1 MNNRLSNI
9 ELLRCFAVLSLVAW
23 HSICVYVGWTS
34 FLPDISESIGDT
46 LITKIYKYASRVLIP
61 SANMPLFTAI
71 SGFVYAYL
79 RTQGK
84 YQDIKDFYKKKVKRL
99 LIPYFIIGTLVVFTI
114 ADWKPISILYGDAHH
129 LWYCA
134 MLFWCFVFIRLFEKV
149 PSFIKILIIVIGI
162 VFNFVTVPF
171 NYNILGLFTGIKY
184 LPFFI
189 IGFYL
194 PSYLS
199 KLQLGGAKIIIA
211 MIWIICLFLAE
222 LMGGK
227 AFILLRS
234 LMFVLF
240 LFAIVPTNIKV
251 GNFVTKISSYSFG
264 IYVFHEWIL
273 WNVAHIDAL
282 HPFIIKHQVL
292 YPLIAFVLTL
302 SISILLTKYS
312 LKTKVGKFLL
322 AS

>member
-9 ELLRCFAVLSLVAW
+9 ELLRCYAVLSLVVW

-34 FLPDISESIGDT
+34 FLPDISESVSGT
-46 LITKIYKYASRVLIP
+46 YITKFYRYASRVLIP
-61 SANMPLFTAI
+61 YANMPLFTAI

-79 RTQGK
+79 RSQGK
-84 YQDIKDFYKKKVKRL
+84 YQNIKDFFKKKVKRL

-114 ADWKPISILYGDAHH
+114 ADWNPISILYGDAHH

-134 MLFWCFVFIRLFEKV
+134 MLFWCFVFIRLYENV
-149 PSFIKILIIVIGI
+149 PSIVKFLMLAIGV
-162 VFNFVTVPF
+162 VFNFISIPNDF
-171 NYNILGLFTGIKY
+171 NILGFFTGAKFF
-184 LPFFI
+184 PFFI
-189 IGFYL
+189 LGYYL

-199 KLQLGGAKIIIA
+199 KLQVGGAKIIIVLIW
-211 MIWIICLFLAE
+211 MICVISAE
-222 LMGGK
+222 FIGGNT
-227 AFILLRS
+227 FIFLRS
-234 LMFVLF
+234 IMFVLF

-282 HPFIIKHQVL
+282 HPFIIEHQVL